1 MPLVFAQRHPTL
13 RLVVVLLVNSVLL
26 SFNAAAQQEHH
37 LNSVSA
43 FIGVTGEVRRDQ
55 AGTVGVEYER
65 RIAERWVIAPA
76 IEHAFG
82 DLDFTVA
89 TLTLGYRLNKWAI
102 FAGPGVEWSH
112 DSPEGESGTDSEFLF
127 RTGVLYEFEM
137 GNLIVAPHGMLDFIG
152 GDKVVVLGVTFGL
165 GF

>member
-1 MPLVFAQRHPTL
+1 MSFVPAQRHGPT
-13 RLVVVLLVNSVLL
+13 RLVAVLLVNSVLL
-26 SFNAAAQQEHH
+26 SFHAAAQQEHH

-82 DLDFTVA
+82 DLDFSVA

-112 DSPEGESGTDSEFLF
+112 DSAEGESGTESEFLF
-127 RTGVLYEFEM
+127 RTGVLYELEM
-137 GNLIVAPHGMLDFIG
+137 GNLIVAPHGMVDFIAG
-152 GDKVVVLGVTFGL
+152 EKVVVLGVTFGVS
-165 GF
+165 F